1 MQIRHYTPP
10 DEPALFRL
18 LAEAGPDWSAYT
30 LEPGRTC
37 YARALSRSVTYLAL
51 EGPDAIGYV
60 RCREDDGF
68 GVYVYDLLVA
78 TAHRGR
84 QIGRLLM
91 EQICADY
98 PDQTVYVMSDADGYY
113 EKLGYARAGSIFIV
127 RPRQQE
133 F

>member
-1 MQIRHYTPP
+1 MQIRRYTPS

-18 LAEAGPDWSAYT
+18 LAEAGPDWSAYA
-30 LEPGRTC
+30 LEPGRTR

-68 GVYVYDLLVA
+68 GVYVYDLLVT

-91 EQICADY
+91 EQACADY

-113 EKLGYARAGSIFIV
+113 ELLLMMRPGPRFTLLPYKKLF
-127 RPRQQE
+127 
-133 F
+133 